1 MKKHLYILVI
11 ILLSANVSLSQ
22 WINKNTDAT
31 FQINS
36 SHFVDANNGYIV
48 GMFGAIAK
56 TTNGG
61 SSWISQNVSN
71 TNMLLGVNFT
81 NVTTGWACGLF
92 GIILKTTN
100 AGSNW
105 NLQFSG
111 TTNDLLRILFVNA
124 TTGWA
129 IGRSGTI
136 IKSITGGA
144 LWTPQSSGT
153 TEDLLGISFIN
164 STTGWVVGA
173 NGTILKTTNGGS
185 SWVSLTSGTTENLAG
200 VSFVNANVGYVVGGN
215 GTILKTTNGGASWT
229 QQTSG
234 TTAQLTAVHFYDTNN
249 GACVGVGGKIL
260 RTTNG
265 GANWL
270 DESTSAAVQLTD
282 VQFVSP
288 TVAYAVGYG
297 GNVLRYEQS
306 SLPPPNLI
314 SPANNSTNIL
324 PNVSLSWSNVP
335 LASSYRVQVST
346 NSSFSN
352 FVVNTTTT
360 STSFQ
365 LQSLLLNTT
374 YYWRVCS
381 KNATDSSIWSS
392 IFSFTTTDSVTQ
404 NITLSAGW
412 NLVSLNVLP
421 FDSLFSQIKQKTG
434 NKLIIAKA
442 ADGRIFS
449 PPFANTLS
457 SWNNKESYLILAS
470 DSVSFGVTG
479 FAISPE
485 NFPINLNR
493 TGWHWIPYTRNTNI
507 SPALGLISLI
517 GMYDHVKDTDG
528 NSYQTNSS
536 GTLQNL
542 VPGKGYI
549 IYITN
554 PNASLLYPPN

>member
-124 TTGWA
+124 
-129 IGRSGTI
+129 
-136 IKSITGGA
+136 
-144 LWTPQSSGT
+144 
-153 TEDLLGISFIN
+153 
-164 STTGWVVGA
+164 TTGWVVGA